1 MALAG
6 ELARAGHASS
16 AEAAFWLGLLAI
28 AGPTAGGL
36 ASAGA
41 SRGQRITLIAGLG
54 IAAYLTKVMIWP
66 VEFTFHDEFTHW
78 RTAAD
83 IIATHHLFSPNPL
96 EPTSS
101 IYPGME
107 IMTAA
112 VAQLTGLSV
121 FVSGLILV
129 GVARLVLML
138 ALYLV
143 FERVSGSPRAAGLA
157 SMLYAGNPNFLFFD
171 AQFGYESIA
180 IPLGVFLVYLVLRT
194 RVTNWRAALSG
205 AAALVL
211 VAGSLAM
218 THHLTSWLFGG
229 ALVGA
234 LVINLAVRQRHRLP
248 LRGLLVAAIVAAAT
262 VGLWFAYVGVGA
274 VTYVGPVLTVGSGK
288 LVQLIVG
295 QAVTRTLFTSAGEV
309 NPLWE
314 QVLAFADVVV
324 LLLPLPSA
332 LYLIWRRHRDSPNL
346 ILLALIAMVYPASL
360 VLRLT
365 SSTVET
371 SARLSEFL
379 FIGLAPV
386 LALLAVRLL
395 TDAPSTR
402 SRRLRQWGCGAALVI
417 VMGGGAI
424 IAWARWSRLPGPYL
438 VAADARSIEPQGV
451 GAATWARAH
460 LGTHNSIATDRTNA
474 LEMGSPLGDQ
484 DPVNLGP
491 PVNDLI
497 LSTTLTRPD
506 LQTISRAHLRYLVID
521 NRLSRSLPLTGT
533 YVDPPDWTS
542 TQPVSPLAA
551 QKFATASEF
560 SRVFD
565 SGNIAIYSVSR
576 QLVP

>member
-1 MALAG
+1 
-6 ELARAGHASS
+6 
-16 AEAAFWLGLLAI
+16 
-28 AGPTAGGL
+28 
-36 ASAGA
+36 
-41 SRGQRITLIAGLG
+41 
-54 IAAYLTKVMIWP
+54 
-66 VEFTFHDEFTHW
+66 
-78 RTAAD
+78 
-83 IIATHHLFSPNPL
+83 
-96 EPTSS
+96 
-101 IYPGME
+101 
-107 IMTAA
+107 
-112 VAQLTGLSV
+112 
-121 FVSGLILV
+121 
-129 GVARLVLML
+129 
-138 ALYLV
+138 
-143 FERVSGSPRAAGLA
+143 
-157 SMLYAGNPNFLFFD
+157 
-171 AQFGYESIA
+171 
-180 IPLGVFLVYLVLRT
+180 
-194 RVTNWRAALSG
+194 
-205 AAALVL
+205 
-211 VAGSLAM
+211 
-218 THHLTSWLFGG
+218 
-229 ALVGA
+229 
-234 LVINLAVRQRHRLP
+234 
-248 LRGLLVAAIVAAAT
+248 
-262 VGLWFAYVGVGA
+262 
-274 VTYVGPVLTVGSGK
+274 
-288 LVQLIVG
+288 
-295 QAVTRTLFTSAGEV
+295 
-309 NPLWE
+309 
-314 QVLAFADVVV
+314 
-324 LLLPLPSA
+324 
-332 LYLIWRRHRDSPNL
+332 LIWRRHRDSPNL